1 MAASAVTYEFLDVS
15 RSLPK
20 GGATARVHAA
30 LREAIVQLDLKPGEF
45 LDKQA
50 IAARMEVSR
59 FPVGEA
65 MNRLA
70 AEGLVDV
77 IPQSGS
83 RVALIK
89 ISDAREN
96 MFLRRALEAETVR
109 IIARSVP
116 VALIEHLTTN
126 LRYQQAAI
134 EAQDLKG
141 FHEFDLAFHAAL
153 QDHLGFDRVRG
164 AVETARL
171 GLDRVRRLL
180 NTRRRL
186 EVTLAEHRAIVAALA
201 AHDGEAAAQA
211 MHGHLDA
218 VMGELE
224 AFALAMPE
232 LFADLNTT
240 GAREMKK
247 QNLNREVLLR
257 QDSPVMK

>member
-1 MAASAVTYEFLDVS
+1 MPASAVTYEFLS
-15 RSLPK
+15 AGRGAGA

-30 LREAIVQLDLKPGEF
+30 LREAIVQLDLKPGES

-50 IAARMEVSR
+50 IAARMGVSR

-70 AEGLVDV
+70 AESLVDI

-96 MFLRRALEAETVR
+96 MFFRRELEVETVR
-109 IIARSVP
+109 AIAPDATPTLLDQLRS
-116 VALIEHLTTN
+116 N
-126 LRYQQAAI
+126 LRYQLAAI

-141 FHEFDLAFHAAL
+141 FHGFDLAFHAAL
-153 QDHLGFDRVRG
+153 QDQLGFERVRS
-164 AVETARL
+164 ATETARL

-186 EVTLAEHRAIVAALA
+186 ELTLAEHEAVVAALEA
-201 AHDGEAAAQA
+201 RDGEAAGAA
-211 MHGHLDA
+211 MHRHLDA
-218 VMGELE
+218 VLAELE
-224 AFALAMPE
+224 SFAGERPE
-232 LFADLNTT
+232 LFADLNTQ
-240 GAREMKK
+240 E
-247 QNLNREVLLR
+247 R
-257 QDSPVMK
+257 Q

>member
-1 MAASAVTYEFLDVS
+1 MSVSAVTYDFLNAG
-15 RSLPK
+15 RGLPK

-50 IAARMEVSR
+50 ISARMGVSR

-70 AEGLVDV
+70 AEGLVDI
-77 IPQSGS
+77 IPQTGS

-96 MFLRRALEAETVR
+96 IFLRRALEAETVSL
-109 IIARSVP
+109 IAKAP
-116 VALIEHLTTN
+116 PAALIEQLTTN

-141 FHEFDLAFHAAL
+141 FHDFDLAFHAAL
-153 QDHLGFDRVRG
+153 QDNLGFDRVRNS
-164 AVETARL
+164 VETARL
-171 GLDRVRRLL
+171 GLDRIRRLL

-186 EVTLAEHRAIVAALA
+186 EVTLAEHSAILAALV
-201 AHDGEAAAQA
+201 AHDGDAAARA
-211 MHGHLDA
+211 MHRHLDA
-218 VMGELE
+218 VMAELE
-224 AFALAMPE
+224 SFALATPE

-240 GAREMKK
+240 GVRET
-247 QNLNREVLLR
+247 
-257 QDSPVMK
+257 